1 MPHNDPDHDHQGG
14 GYGGL
19 VGRRLNGTLLK
30 LVHAMDEKL
39 PVTDECLSLMLQS
52 AEAYFE
58 RCANNDVTQLSAGI
72 RHKVYRVGV
81 VSTTVNGEED
91 LVRQETFTTTG
102 CASTKACSLEIR
114 RLAHHVR
121 PQLQF
126 PPHHGTQKAG
136 LGYLSFVEATELD
149 EQRSE
154 AVQRILVRHCH
165 LTKATLIKFSC

>member
-58 RCANNDVTQLSAGI
+58 RCANNDVTQLSAEI

-102 CASTKACSLEIR
+102 RTSTKACSLEIR
-114 RLAHHVR
+114 RLIAFAHNCNSPLIMEHKKQVWDI
-121 PQLQF
+121 F
-126 PPHHGTQKAG
+126 
-136 LGYLSFVEATELD
+136 SFVEATELD
-149 EQRSE
+149 EKRSE

-165 LTKATLIKFSC
+165 LTKATLIEFPC